1 MNGSDIMTL
10 LDRLNNDIKVAMKAK
25 DKETLSVLRMMKS
38 SIQNEEIKKGES
50 LSSDEELTVL
60 SREMKQRKDSL
71 QEFKDAKRDDL
82 VEKVSAEIKIVDRY
96 MPEQFS
102 EDELRSII
110 ESAIDETDASS
121 MKDFGKV
128 MGIVMPKTKGKAD
141 GQKVNSLVKENLTS
155 L

>member
-71 QEFKDAKRDDL
+71 QEFNQADRQDL
-82 VEKVSAEIKIVDRY
+82 AEKVSGEIKIVERY
-96 MPEQFS
+96 MPEQLS
-102 EDELRSII
+102 EDELRNIVQ
-110 ESAIDETDASS
+110 SAIDETGASS

-128 MGIVMPKTKGKAD
+128 MGVVMPKTKGRAD
-141 GQKVNSLVKENLTS
+141 GQKVNSLVKES
-155 L
+155 LASL

>member
-82 VEKVSAEIKIVDRY
+82 VEKVFAEIKIVDRY

-141 GQKVNSLVKENLTS
+141 GQKVNSLVKES
-155 L
+155 LARL

>member
-10 LDRLNNDIKVAMKAK
+10 LNRLNNDIKVAMKAK

-50 LSSDEELTVL
+50 LSPDEELTVL

-71 QEFKDAKRDDL
+71 QEFNQADRQDL
-82 VEKVSAEIKIVDRY
+82 AEKVSGEIKIVERY
-96 MPEQFS
+96 MPEQLS
-102 EDELRSII
+102 EDELRNIVQ
-110 ESAIDETDASS
+110 SAIDETGASS

-128 MGIVMPKTKGKAD
+128 MGVVMPKTKGRAD
-141 GQKVNSLVKENLTS
+141 GQKVNSLVKES
-155 L
+155 LA

>member
-1 MNGSDIMTL
+1 MTL

-82 VEKVSAEIKIVDRY
+82 VEKVFAEIKIVDRY

-141 GQKVNSLVKENLTS
+141 GQKVNSLVKES
-155 L
+155 LASL